1 VLVVT
6 FIDDE
11 ETLVE
16 DSKDDDKVVE
26 GVGEDDKE
34 LIVYEVDGFKLVAEV
49 ELRMIDELE
58 VKGKGNVQLVRIMPK
73 KGMAILKNLVVN
85 FLSMIQC

>member
-1 VLVVT
+1 MVT

-34 LIVYEVDGFKLVAEV
+34 LIVYEVDGFKLVDED
-49 ELRMIDELE
+49 ELRMTDELE
-58 VKGKGNVQLVRIMPK
+58 LKGKGNVQLVRIMPI
-73 KGMAILKNLVVN
+73 KGMAILKNLVVSL
-85 FLSMIQC
+85 LSIF

>member
-6 FIDDE
+6 FDDE
-11 ETLVE
+11 VSLVE
-16 DSKDDDKVVE
+16 DCKDEDKVVE
-26 GVGEDDKE
+26 RVGEDDKE
-34 LIVYEVDGFKLVAEV
+34 LVVYEVDGFKLVDED

-73 KGMAILKNLVVN
+73 KGMAILKNLVVC
-85 FLSMIQC
+85 FLSMIQ